1 VTHVVQFRAATRT
14 FAVLPPTALPFVATI
29 APVAAII
36 LWRQTT
42 ESALLN
48 ARKRTWPDTL
58 LGAMH
63 ASLVAPT
70 LFWRY
75 GIAAQECI
83 NRCRNIFMHQ
93 DVIAVDDL
101 HHHVKRWRRLSLQDT
116 LLRASSSR
124 FVVAECHALNPA
136 DQVGERWVQHQ
147 VVQAIAVCRA
157 NDLNATF
164 SDGSRSDRLGLRAD
178 LVYDDHLWH
187 VILHRLDHHEVLS
200 LWRAHLHPARLPNR
214 WVWDVTVAGDL
225 IRRIYHHHAL

>member
-1 VTHVVQFRAATRT
+1 M
-14 FAVLPPTALPFVATI
+14 LPPAALSFVATIATI

-48 ARKRTWPDTL
+48 ARKRTWPNTL

-63 ASLVAPT
+63 ASLIAPT
-70 LFWRY
+70 LFWCN
-75 GIAAQECI
+75 GIAAQQRV
-83 NRCRNIFMHQ
+83 NGCRNIFMHK
-93 DVIAVDDL
+93 DVIAVNDL
-101 HHHVKRWRRLSLQDT
+101 HHHVKRWRRLSLQDA

-124 FVVAECHALNPA
+124 FVVAKRHALNPA

-147 VVQAIAVCRA
+147 VVQAVAMCRT
-157 NDLNATF
+157 DQLNATF
-164 SDGSRSDRLGLRAD
+164 CDGSRRDRFRLGAD
-178 LVYDDHLWH
+178 LVDDDHLWH

-214 WVWDVTVAGDL
+214 WVWDVAVASDL
-225 IRRIYHHHAL
+225 I